1 MNILILTKEYP
12 PHIYGGAGVHV
23 DHLVREIERCDG
35 GRHRVQVMCFGNQ
48 QEVSPNKTVAGIGA
62 SKAMDAMNLRQPKI
76 ADTLYRNIVMAGAV
90 ESADVV
96 HCHTWYTHLAGCL
109 IKQLL
114 QIPLVVTTHSLEPHR
129 PWKKE
134 QLGNGYYVAG
144 WLEKTALGNADRIIA
159 VSQAMQKDIL
169 DLFDVSAAK
178 VQVIHNGIDTDTYRE
193 VRHPAVLDKY
203 GIETDKPFIL
213 FVGRVTR
220 QKGIVHLLRA
230 LHHVQTD
237 FQTVLCADAPDTPE
251 YAQEVE
257 AEMSKVRTDADK
269 KVIWIRE
276 MVPIEFIIPLYS
288 QAAAFICPSV
298 YEPFGIIN
306 LEAMAC
312 GTPVVASSVGGIPEV
327 VVHDKTG
334 LLVPFEPSGRGNA
347 EPRDPERFAR
357 DLAAAIDTLVRFP
370 ERRLDMGAD
379 ARRRVEER
387 FSWRSIARQTLQAYE
402 QSLLFNRHF

>member
-134 QLGNGYYVAG
+134 QLGNV
-144 WLEKTALGNADRIIA
+144 IA
-159 VSQAMQKDIL
+159 V
-169 DLFDVSAAK
+169 AK
-178 VQVIHNGIDTDTYRE
+178 
-193 VRHPAVLDKY
+193 L
-203 GIETDKPFIL
+203 
-213 FVGRVTR
+213 
-220 QKGIVHLLRA
+220 
-230 LHHVQTD
+230 
-237 FQTVLCADAPDTPE
+237 
-251 YAQEVE
+251 
-257 AEMSKVRTDADK
+257 
-269 KVIWIRE
+269 
-276 MVPIEFIIPLYS
+276 
-288 QAAAFICPSV
+288 
-298 YEPFGIIN
+298 
-306 LEAMAC
+306 
-312 GTPVVASSVGGIPEV
+312 
-327 VVHDKTG
+327 
-334 LLVPFEPSGRGNA
+334 
-347 EPRDPERFAR
+347 
-357 DLAAAIDTLVRFP
+357 
-370 ERRLDMGAD
+370 
-379 ARRRVEER
+379 
-387 FSWRSIARQTLQAYE
+387 
-402 QSLLFNRHF
+402 